1 MAKQIIDRNKLSD
14 EAFRA
19 QLRQFLTANYPAHLR
34 QDTRRPFRRLRAQ
47 EMVDWLKVT
56 RQHGWRCPDWPQ
68 EDGGLGLS
76 FRKLLI
82 YQEELER
89 AGVARVIDFGE
100 AQLGPTLIQM
110 GTPAQKAHYLPR
122 ILDCQDIW
130 CQGYSEPNAGSDL
143 ASLRTRAERDG
154 DDFVVNGQKIW
165 TTHAGDATHIFVLV
179 RTGQYEKRQ
188 KGISFLLIDLRT
200 PGITVRPIHNLAGED
215 EFSEV
220 FFDNVR
226 VPANAVVGAVDD
238 GWTVAKALLGHERIW
253 LGIPTLVNRA
263 FDLSCRLV
271 HERGLDRDAGV
282 VDRLAALAADLHD
295 YRLLYDHISNKVA
308 DSGRAPG
315 PEASVLKIY
324 VTELLQRLTQFNV
337 EIAAEFGGVIGAV
350 QIGETSADLHWQM
363 MMARPGTI
371 FGGCNEVQRDIL
383 AKSVLHL
390 PV

>member
-1 MAKQIIDRNKLSD
+1 MAEQNIDRNTLPD

-19 QLRQFLTANYPAHLR
+19 QLRQFLAAHYPAHLR
-34 QDTRRPFRRLRAQ
+34 QDTLRPFRRIRAT
-47 EMVDWLKVT
+47 EMVDWLKVI
-56 RQHGWRCPDWPQ
+56 RQHGWRCPDWPR
-68 EDGGLGLS
+68 ESGGMGLS

-82 YQEELER
+82 YHEELER
-89 AGVARVIDFGE
+89 AGVSRIIDFGE

-110 GTPAQKAHYLPR
+110 GTPAQKAYYLPR
-122 ILDCQDIW
+122 ILDCEDLW

-154 DDFVVNGQKIW
+154 EEFVVNGQKIW
-165 TTHAGDATHIFVLV
+165 TTHASDSTHIFVLV

-188 KGISFLLIDLRT
+188 KGISFLLMDLRT

-215 EFSEV
+215 EFCEV

-226 VPANAVVGAVDD
+226 VPANAVVGTVDE

-263 FDLSCRLV
+263 FDLSCKLV
-271 HERGLDRDAGV
+271 RERGLEHDTGV
-282 VDRLAALAADLHD
+282 FDRLAALAADLHD
-295 YRLLYDHISNKVA
+295 YRLLYAHISNEVA
-308 DSGRAPG
+308 ESGRAPG

-324 VTELLQRLTQFNV
+324 VTELLQRLTQFNA
-337 EIAAEFGGVIGAV
+337 EIAAEYGGVIGAV
-350 QIGETSADLHWQM
+350 QVGDTAVDLHWQM

-383 AKSVLHL
+383 AKSVLRL